1 MNDIM
6 ANLDKI
12 EQTIKIG
19 DEPLICQN
27 NRLPI
32 TIKDFW
38 AWSASD
44 IMSNA
49 TRSRF
54 AEFIV
59 ATATNVD
66 LGIPRQEWEP
76 YDLLTPEGIKIEV
89 KSSAYIQSW
98 HQKQISTITF
108 SIKPAR
114 YWNSKNGEQESIAK
128 RHADIYVMCLLK
140 NMNQNTIN
148 PLDMDQWDFY
158 VLSRP
163 ELDNYKRS
171 QHSITLK
178 SLENLTQPVTY
189 AGLHEEIKIKHRNHQ
204 QSTTA

>member
-1 MNDIM
+1 M
-6 ANLDKI
+6 AILDKI
-12 EQTIKIG
+12 EQSIKNG
-19 DEPLICQN
+19 DELLLCKN

-44 IMSNA
+44 LMSNA

-66 LGIPRQEWEP
+66 LGIPRQEWDP

-98 HQKQISTITF
+98 HQKQLSTITF

-140 NMNQNTIN
+140 NMDQNTIN

-158 VLSRP
+158 VLSRS

-178 SLENLTQPVTY
+178 SLENLTKPVTY

>member
-1 MNDIM
+1 M
-6 ANLDKI
+6 AILNKI
-12 EQTIKIG
+12 EQSIKNG
-19 DEPLICQN
+19 SEPLLCQN

-44 IMSNA
+44 LMSNA

-98 HQKQISTITF
+98 HQKQLSTITF

-140 NMNQNTIN
+140 NMDQNTIN
-148 PLDMDQWDFY
+148 PLDLDQWDFY

-178 SLENLTQPVTY
+178 SLENLTKPVTY
-189 AGLHEEIKIKHRNHQ
+189 SGLFEEIKIKHLKNQ
-204 QSTTA
+204 

>member
-1 MNDIM
+1 M
-6 ANLDKI
+6 AILNKI
-12 EQTIKIG
+12 EQSIKNG
-19 DEPLICQN
+19 DEPLLCQN

-66 LGIPRQEWEP
+66 LGIPRQEWES
-76 YDLLTPEGIKIEV
+76 YDLLTTEGIKIEV
-89 KSSAYIQSW
+89 KSSAYIQAW
-98 HQKQISTITF
+98 HQKQLSTITF

-114 YWNSKNGEQESIAK
+114 YWNSKNGEQESTAK

-140 NMNQNTIN
+140 NMDQNTIN
-148 PLDMDQWDFY
+148 PLDLDQWDFY

-178 SLENLTQPVTY
+178 SLENLTKPVTY
-189 AGLHEEIKIKHRNHQ
+189 SGLFEEIKIKHLKNQ
-204 QSTTA
+204 

>member
-1 MNDIM
+1 M

-59 ATATNVD
+59 ATANNVD

-128 RHADIYVMCLLK
+128 RHTDIYVMCLLK

>member
-1 MNDIM
+1 M
-6 ANLDKI
+6 AILNKI
-12 EQTIKIG
+12 EQSIKNG
-19 DEPLICQN
+19 SEPLLCQN

-44 IMSNA
+44 LMSNA

-89 KSSAYIQSW
+89 KSSAYIQSL

-140 NMNQNTIN
+140 NMDQNTIN
-148 PLDMDQWDFY
+148 PLDLDQWDFY

-178 SLENLTQPVTY
+178 SLENLTKPVTY
-189 AGLHEEIKIKHRNHQ
+189 SGLFEEIKIKHLKNQ
-204 QSTTA
+204 

>member
-1 MNDIM
+1 M
-6 ANLDKI
+6 AILNKI
-12 EQTIKIG
+12 EQSIKNG
-19 DEPLICQN
+19 SEPLLCQN

-44 IMSNA
+44 LMSNA

-54 AEFIV
+54 AVFIV

-98 HQKQISTITF
+98 HQKQLSTITF

-114 YWNSKNGEQESIAK
+114 SWNSKNGELESIAK

-140 NMNQNTIN
+140 NMDQNTIN
-148 PLDMDQWDFY
+148 PLDLDQWDFY

-178 SLENLTQPVTY
+178 SLENLTKPVTY
-189 AGLHEEIKIKHRNHQ
+189 SGMFEEIKIKHLKNQ
-204 QSTTA
+204 

>member
-1 MNDIM
+1 M
-6 ANLDKI
+6 AILDKI
-12 EQTIKIG
+12 EQTIKNG
-19 DEPLICQN
+19 DEPLLCQN
-27 NRLPI
+27 IRLPI

-44 IMSNA
+44 IMSNT

-54 AEFIV
+54 AEFGV

-66 LGIPRQEWEP
+66 LGIPRQEWES

-114 YWNSKNGEQESIAK
+114 YWNSKNGEEESIAK

-140 NMNQNTIN
+140 NMDQNTIN
-148 PLDMDQWDFY
+148 PLDLDQWDFY

-178 SLENLTQPVTY
+178 SLEKLTNPVSY
-189 AGLHEEIKIKHRNHQ
+189 VHLLNEIKIKHHKNNN
-204 QSTTA
+204 STTA

>member
-1 MNDIM
+1 M

-158 VLSRP
+158 VLSRS

>member
-1 MNDIM
+1 M
-6 ANLDKI
+6 AILNKI
-12 EQTIKIG
+12 EQSIKNG
-19 DEPLICQN
+19 SEPLLCQN

-44 IMSNA
+44 LMSNA

-98 HQKQISTITF
+98 HQKQLSTITF

-114 YWNSKNGEQESIAK
+114 YWNSKNGELESIAK

-140 NMNQNTIN
+140 NMDQNTIN

-158 VLSRP
+158 VLSRS

-178 SLENLTQPVTY
+178 SLENLTKPVTY
-189 AGLHEEIKIKHRNHQ
+189 SGLFEEIKIKHLKNQ
-204 QSTTA
+204 

>member
-1 MNDIM
+1 M
-6 ANLDKI
+6 AILNKI
-12 EQTIKIG
+12 EQSIKNG
-19 DEPLICQN
+19 SEPLLCQN

-44 IMSNA
+44 LMSNA

-140 NMNQNTIN
+140 NMDQNTIN
-148 PLDMDQWDFY
+148 PLDLDQWDFY

-178 SLENLTQPVTY
+178 SLENLTKPVTY
-189 AGLHEEIKIKHRNHQ
+189 SGLFEEIKIKHLKNQ
-204 QSTTA
+204 

>member
-1 MNDIM
+1 M
-6 ANLDKI
+6 ATLDKI
-12 EQTIKIG
+12 EQSTKKG
-19 DEPLICQN
+19 DEPLLCQN
-27 NRLPI
+27 SRLPI

-44 IMSNA
+44 IMSNT

-66 LGIPRQEWEP
+66 LGIPRQEWQS

-98 HQKQISTITF
+98 YQKKISTIIF

-114 YWNSKNGEQESIAK
+114 LWNSGNGKQEPNVK

-140 NMNQNTIN
+140 NKNQNTIN

-158 VLSRP
+158 VLSRI

-171 QHSITLK
+171 QYSITLK
-178 SLENLTQPVTY
+178 SLEKLTNPVSY
-189 AGLHEEIKIKHRNHQ
+189 VQLLNEIRIKHHKNNN
-204 QSTTA
+204 STTA

>member
-1 MNDIM
+1 M

-12 EQTIKIG
+12 EQTIKNG
-19 DEPLICQN
+19 DEPLLCQN

-44 IMSNA
+44 IMSNT

-66 LGIPRQEWEP
+66 LGIPRQEWES
-76 YDLLTPEGIKIEV
+76 YDLLTTEGIKIEV
-89 KSSAYIQSW
+89 KSSAYIQAW
-98 HQKQISTITF
+98 HQKKLSTITF

-114 YWNSKNGEQESIAK
+114 YWNSLNGEQESIAK

-140 NMNQNTIN
+140 NIDQNTIN

-158 VLSRP
+158 VLSKQ
-163 ELDNYKRS
+163 ELRS
-171 QHSITLK
+171 
-178 SLENLTQPVTY
+178 
-189 AGLHEEIKIKHRNHQ
+189 EEHRVGNECRTRTTRHQ
-204 QSTTA
+204 

>member
-1 MNDIM
+1 M
-6 ANLDKI
+6 AILDKI
-12 EQTIKIG
+12 EQSIKNG
-19 DEPLICQN
+19 DELLLCKN

-44 IMSNA
+44 LMSNA

-66 LGIPRQEWEP
+66 LGIPRQEWDP

-140 NMNQNTIN
+140 NMDQNTIN

-158 VLSRP
+158 VLSRS
-163 ELDNYKRS
+163 ELDR
-171 QHSITLK
+171 
-178 SLENLTQPVTY
+178 VC
-189 AGLHEEIKIKHRNHQ
+189 
-204 QSTTA
+204 

>member
-1 MNDIM
+1 MTI
-6 ANLDKI
+6 LDKI
-12 EQTIKIG
+12 EQTIKNG
-19 DEPLICQN
+19 DEPLLCQN
-27 NRLPI
+27 NRLQI

-44 IMSNA
+44 IMSNT

-66 LGIPRQEWEP
+66 LRIPRQEWES

-98 HQKQISTITF
+98 YQKEISKIIF

-114 YWNSKNGEQESIAK
+114 YWNSSNGEQESIAI

-140 NMNQNTIN
+140 NKDQSTIN

-158 VLSRP
+158 VLSRQ

-171 QHSITLK
+171 KHSITLK
-178 SLENLTQPVTY
+178 SLENLTKPVTY
-189 AGLHEEIKIKHRNHQ
+189 AELLDEIEIKHRNQ
-204 QSTTA
+204 KSTTA

>member
-1 MNDIM
+1 M
-6 ANLDKI
+6 AILNKI
-12 EQTIKIG
+12 EQSIKNG
-19 DEPLICQN
+19 SEPLLCQN

-44 IMSNA
+44 LMSNA

-98 HQKQISTITF
+98 HQKQLSTITF

-158 VLSRP
+158 VLSRQ

-171 QHSITLK
+171 KHSITLK
-178 SLENLTQPVTY
+178 SLENLTKPVTY
-189 AGLHEEIKIKHRNHQ
+189 SGLFEEIKIKHLKNQ
-204 QSTTA
+204 